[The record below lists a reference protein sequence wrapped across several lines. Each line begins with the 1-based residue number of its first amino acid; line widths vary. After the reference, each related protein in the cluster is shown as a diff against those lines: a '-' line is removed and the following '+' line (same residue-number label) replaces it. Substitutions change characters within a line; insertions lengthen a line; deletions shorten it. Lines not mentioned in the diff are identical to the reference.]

1 MGAKMS
7 RILRWRFSTNS
18 CLRLICLVIACI
30 VGELITTSAMAQTV
44 QIPTVGTFSLQTSMM
59 VPDSGSANLAGNQ
72 RGAVG
77 SNSLGPGSSARGSIH
92 TAAGASVH
100 ATIIDLNELDLMIRS
115 QAGIKPTV
123 PDLVSIRSKPP
134 QYSLK
139 QNGTTTKNAE
149 YEYLEALSH
158 TEKNTPDKMSS
169 DTSYYLSL
177 ANNARQQRHWA
188 AVELYYK
195 LAWDSLPVSRRES
208 VLKTLMEAR
217 SKPEVDPKKE
227 KPKSA
232 TK

>member
-1 MGAKMS
+1 MS
-7 RILRWRFSTNS
+7 RILHCPFASNTCRRLL
-18 CLRLICLVIACI
+18 CLISISVFGDLLTV
-30 VGELITTSAMAQTV
+30 SAMAQVV
-44 QIPTVGTFSLQTSMM
+44 QLPTVGTFSLQTSVM
-59 VPDSGSANLAGNQ
+59 VPDSGSAYLGGNQ
-72 RGAVG
+72 RGSVG
-77 SNSLGPGSSARGSIH
+77 NNSLGPGSIAR
-92 TAAGASVH
+92 GASVH

-115 QAGIKPTV
+115 QAGTKPTV

-139 QNGTTTKNAE
+139 QNGTTIKNAE
-149 YEYLEALSH
+149 YEYLAALSH
-158 TEKNTPDKMSS
+158 SEKTAADKMSS

-195 LAWDSLPVSRRES
+195 LAWESLPVSRRES

-217 SKPEVDPKKE
+217 SKPEVDPKNE

-232 TK
+232 AK